1 MALIIMEV
9 WKFEKMEVSYGCLR
23 ETIQRIVK
31 SEEET
36 IEHIIDIYK
45 HMILFL
51 QAWKKRLTVEDREA
65 FEYDIDCLIEDMECA
80 CPDIN
85 EEDYDSEESNV
96 NEYLRQFYD
105 ICDEGRCWIGI

>member
-1 MALIIMEV
+1 MKK
-9 WKFEKMEVSYGCLR
+9 WKYHMDTYGKPFRKLFD
-23 ETIQRIVK
+23 

-51 QAWKKRLTVEDREA
+51 KEWKKRLSDEDKEE

-80 CPDIN
+80 CPDIM
-85 EEDYDSEESNV
+85 EEDYYAEEANV

-105 ICDEGRCWIGI
+105 ICDDGRCWIGI

>member
-1 MALIIMEV
+1 MDA
-9 WKFEKMEVSYGCLR
+9 YGKPFR
-23 ETIQRIVK
+23 ELFK

-105 ICDEGRCWIGI
+105 ICDEGRCWIGIYFFFFWR